1 MRHNILL
8 VDDEPGIRKVLR
20 ISLEEM
26 GYRVHTAENGEQAL
40 RLFRENQ
47 PLIVLTDIK
56 MPGMDGIDVLRK
68 IKQENPETEV
78 IVITGH
84 GDMDLA
90 IRSLK
95 NEATDFITKPID
107 DKELQNALQ
116 KSENNLTIRQK
127 LREYTENLESMV
139 QQKSQRLSSVLES
152 QEQAQSLGAYQE
164 LFDEIPGY
172 VIVLDR
178 EYRIQ
183 AANKGFKRDFPWDEP
198 EGDTEQGGDPG
209 RCYQLLKQKDFQCPD
224 CPVAKTFE
232 TGEAH
237 QSELEYT
244 DREGEKRKLMGWTS
258 PIKDRSGAVDQV
270 MVMSTD
276 ISRIMDLKDHL
287 SSLGLMV
294 GSVSHGI
301 KGLLTGLDGGVYML
315 DSGLS
320 KDDPRRIT
328 EGLDLVKL
336 MAGKIKNMVLDILF
350 YTKERELD
358 FGDLDIYRFA
368 GNLAKTVRDR
378 AKQQGILF
386 EADIPETLQGQTW
399 RIDGEQLQVALVNI
413 LENALDACAEDGGK
427 PTHAVWLSVHVEAD
441 ELVFTI
447 RDNGTGMDAETQ
459 EKIFTLFFSSKA
471 SRGTGMGLF
480 ITQKIISQHG
490 GRIAVDSQPGMGTR
504 FTVRIPK
511 G

>member
-1 MRHNILL
+1 MKHNILL

-26 GYRVHTAENGEQAL
+26 GYAVDTAENGEEAL
-40 RLFRENQ
+40 GLFREKQ

-116 KSENNLTIRQK
+116 KSVNNLTIRQK

-183 AANKGFKRDFPWDEP
+183 AANKGFRQDFDWDEGQ
-198 EGDTEQGGDPG
+198 EG
-209 RCYQLLKQKDFQCPD
+209 RCYQLLKKKDFQCPD

-232 TGEAH
+232 SGEAH

-244 DREGEKRKLMGWTS
+244 DREGENRKLMGWTS
-258 PIKDRSGAVDQV
+258 PIRDPSGGVDQV

-320 KDDPRRIT
+320 KDDPRRIA

-358 FGDLDIYRFA
+358 FGDIDIYRFSR
-368 GNLAKTVRDR
+368 NLAKTIQDR

-427 PTHAVWLSVHVEAD
+427 PTHAVWLTVQIEAD
-441 ELVFTI
+441 ELIFAI
-447 RDNGTGMDAETQ
+447 RDNGTGMNAETQ

-480 ITQKIISQHG
+480 ITQKIVSQHG

-511 G
+511 R